1 MYDFIQNVKLQK
13 GEIMKEVIAGGTR
26 AHTPDLDW
34 SQVRET
40 VLMLQLATGQVNA
53 AMHDSNTSVE
63 VLTDTFTSMVETL
76 DMVEVALGTLPDT
89 IGNGMVKSEIQE
101 GAREVSRKVH
111 QAIIAFQFY
120 DKLVQRLDHVCH
132 SLAELS
138 SLVADKSR
146 LYKPTE
152 WQGLQAHIQSKYAM
166 AEERTMFEAV
176 MAGAT
181 VEEALQAYMTE
192 RLQKVEQSGGEIE
205 LF

>member
-1 MYDFIQNVKLQK
+1 
-13 GEIMKEVIAGGTR
+13 MKDIIAGGTR

-53 AMHDSNTSVE
+53 AMHDSNASVE

-120 DKLVQRLDHVCH
+120 DKLVQRLDHVCN

-138 SLVADKSR
+138 SLVADKGR

-152 WQGLQAHIQSKYAM
+152 WQGLQMHIQSKYAM
-166 AEERTMFEAV
+166 AEERAMFEAV

>member
-1 MYDFIQNVKLQK
+1 
-13 GEIMKEVIAGGTR
+13 MKDIIAGGTR

-53 AMHDSNTSVE
+53 AMHDSNASVE

-120 DKLVQRLDHVCH
+120 DKLVQRLDHVCN

-138 SLVADKSR
+138 SLVADKGR

-152 WQGLQAHIQSKYAM
+152 WQGLQMHIQSKYAM
-166 AEERTMFEAV
+166 AEERAMFKAV